1 MAYICEGNATGEY
14 KLSAQ
19 FGWLGDVDQID
30 YMSEAKARKDWALGF
45 GVGYIHKTTGIA
57 YLTPVPIIAA
67 AGSYTCCVNGR
78 LFKA

>member
-45 GVGYIHKTTGIA
+45 GVGYIHKVTGIA
-57 YLTPVPIIAA
+57 YLSPIPIV
-67 AGSYTCCVNGR
+67 GGTCCVNGK
-78 LFKA
+78 LYKA